1 MNCYGLIG
9 FPLTHS
15 FSKRYFTEKFVEM
28 GISDTHHYELF
39 ELQDYTQLPQLVQN
53 QPDLRGLNVT
63 IPHKQNVLPY
73 LDEITDAARRIG
85 AVNVIKITN
94 DKRLI
99 GYNSDYYGF
108 RLALEELLPANY
120 KDIKALV
127 LGNGGAAKAVKVA
140 LEDMGIL
147 YETVTRKPEEN
158 TILYANVKDYISD
171 NQLLINTTP
180 LGTYPDT
187 TTCPA
192 LPYELLTEKHYL
204 FDLVYNPET
213 TLFMQKGLDKGAAVK
228 NGYRMLVLQAEKS
241 WEIWNQ

>member
-120 KDIKALV
+120 KGIKALV

-158 TILYANVKDYISD
+158 TILYANLKDYISD

-187 TTCPA
+187 ITCPA

-213 TLFMQKGLDKGAAVK
+213 TLFMQKGIDQGAAVK